1 MRKIY
6 VPAQS
11 DALPRIVYFYLR
23 VVLLVVLYHTH
34 RDSFSRIEIYR
45 MFDVSKSR
53 KKIVN
58 MPYKIGASG

>member
-11 DALPRIVYFYLR
+11 DALPRNVYFYLR

-45 MFDVSKSR
+45 MFDVSR
-53 KKIVN
+53 KKIES
-58 MPYKIGASG
+58 MPYRIGASG